1 MSSAVADL
9 VAELK
14 CAICLSIYR
23 QPVQLGCGHNLCGC
37 CLERLRGAGDS
48 YSCPECRAVFP
59 CHLAPQRNLKL
70 ANIVE
75 CFFASRKSTQSTD
88 IQHECLLSENVSDAK
103 SEEEVPLTF
112 SGCAEHKE
120 PWEYFCCQDK
130 ICLCRSCWERH
141 RGHSWQPL
149 DKAAAERRATLLAEA
164 GRLDQAQ
171 ALLQDTVDWLQ
182 NAQAQLRADRA
193 RLREQVSGLF
203 TSIREILTAEEHG
216 ILDSI
221 EAEERM
227 EDSRL
232 EDRVGEMS
240 RKRDVSQRHLAEAR
254 ALARVEL
261 PHWEFITL
269 YHETLDRLQK
279 ADVHVRSIT
288 VQKRELDRPSVS
300 HVGKETQLLVKR
312 IGKMI
317 RDKTGQSQE
326 LLLKWSPS
334 TRTPA
339 PRQRSQ
345 AIPTPTEVNMSR
357 LTLDLNTAHCNL
369 SLSSDLRSAE
379 WVEQRRSC
387 PPHPERFRLHPQ
399 VLCSQGFTSGQHSWE
414 VTLTG
419 TRRWEVGATCK
430 GPGPSW
436 VDSCIAW
443 ALRWDGRRLQA
454 FEGNTRHSSPLLHS
468 MQQAPGRIRVCLDCE
483 GNMLSFFAITDG
495 SAPGKYVRNL
505 LHTFHIK
512 AEGPVFPG
520 FYLEQSKVN
529 IV

>member
-1 MSSAVADL
+1 MSSAVSDL
-9 VAELK
+9 EAELK

-37 CLERLRGAGDS
+37 CLERLRGGRDS
-48 YSCPECRAVFP
+48 YSCPECRAVFS
-59 CHLAPQRNLKL
+59 CRL
-70 ANIVE
+70 
-75 CFFASRKSTQSTD
+75 STD
-88 IQHECLLSENVSDAK
+88 IQHECLLLEKGSDGK
-103 SEEEVPLTF
+103 SEEEVPPTVT
-112 SGCAEHKE
+112 GCAEHKE
-120 PWEYFCCQDK
+120 PWEFFCCQHK
-130 ICLCRSCWERH
+130 VCLCRSCWEKH
-141 RGHSWQPL
+141 REHSWQPL
-149 DKAAAERRATLLAEA
+149 EKAAADRRATLLEEA
-164 GRLDQAQ
+164 GRLEQAQ

-182 NAQAQLRADRA
+182 GAQAQLRADRA

-203 TSIREILTAEEHG
+203 TSIREILTTEEHG

-232 EDRVGEMS
+232 ADRVGEMS
-240 RKRDVSQRHLAEAR
+240 SKRDASQQLLAEAR

-261 PHWEFITL
+261 PHWQFITL

-288 VQKRELDRPSVS
+288 VQKRELD
-300 HVGKETQLLVKR
+300 
-312 IGKMI
+312 
-317 RDKTGQSQE
+317 SQE

-334 TRTPA
+334 ARTPA
-339 PRQRSQ
+339 PRQR
-345 AIPTPTEVNMSR
+345 
-357 LTLDLNTAHCNL
+357 LTLDPNTAHCNL

-379 WVEQRRSC
+379 WVEQRRPC
-387 PPHPERFRLHPQ
+387 PAHPERFRLHPQ

-483 GNMLSFFAITDG
+483 GSMLSFFAIADE
-495 SAPGKYVRNL
+495 SAPGKDIRNL

-512 AEGPVFPG
+512 AQGPVFPG
-520 FYLEQSKVN
+520 FYLEQITKGKNSEPIIRDLLSSAMWIHSVQRELC
-529 IV
+529 